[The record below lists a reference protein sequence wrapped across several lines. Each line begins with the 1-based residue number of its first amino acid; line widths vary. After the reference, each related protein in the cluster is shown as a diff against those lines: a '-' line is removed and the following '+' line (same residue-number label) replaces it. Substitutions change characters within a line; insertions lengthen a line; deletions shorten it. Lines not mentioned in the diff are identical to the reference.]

1 MPSVPARRPL
11 PDIPQHVVQPPRARL
26 LPRHLVGAASAVAA
40 VPRDAVDIA
49 IPALTASRP
58 RRILPLRLSRQPAS
72 DCLAVRLRRTPTDLF
87 HGEIG
92 AFEMARM
99 RSHDSLVGR
108 LRHFGLPQPESLGYG
123 DFVGRFFIGSALR
136 IPRRAAHSERSP
148 RNPHVPQPV
157 FLIQLGQSRSPPPQR
172 LPHRT
177 GSLGKF
183 FIFLLRRLR
192 WRRGSARKTFD
203 TRLLLPDVLS
213 GFLGQRARDKKTN
226 HQERQSC
233 HSYDGGYRDL
243 PVRPL
248 PLGPPRRRTGC
259 FGRLPLVPLSLGLPC
274 RQPGCLG
281 RLPLPSLLLGPLC
294 CKPRCVSPL
303 AFSPLAL
310 GPLCRQPSCLGCL
323 PPPPLPLD
331 PPRIQHRRDCPLHL
345 LGRPIPAL
353 PLLLER
359 LHHQLRNIRG
369 NIEIGPQ
376 PVRWQRLNL

>member
-1 MPSVPARRPL
+1 MPPVPARRPL

-243 PVRPL
+243 PGRPL
-248 PLGPPRRRTGC
+248 PLGPPRRRPRC
-259 FGRLPLVPLSLGLPC
+259 FGRLPLVPLSLG
-274 RQPGCLG
+274 R
-281 RLPLPSLLLGPLC
+281 R
-294 CKPRCVSPL
+294 PRCVTPRP
-303 AFSPLAL
+303 FSPLAL
-310 GPLCRQPSCLGCL
+310 RRLPRQPSCLGCL
-323 PPPPLPLD
+323 PLPPLPLD